1 MKNPVF
7 ICGIHK
13 SGTSFLRS
21 LLDNHPSLNV
31 LPIETHFINLLG
43 FEIEYYYRRQMKQA
57 FDKDRF
63 IKNCSNLI
71 KEYQDATFN
80 QSSDAQL
87 DGKFD
92 TSIFEKELESKINE
106 DSIYMEMFNTYTE
119 AIFSS
124 LKIETR
130 TSSKITVEKS
140 VENGE
145 VALYYNNIFP
155 EAKFIHIVRNPYA
168 NLVSL
173 RKFKSE
179 QGYPITKNLIRIIEN
194 NFYSIEKNKE
204 ILGRNYL
211 IIKYEDILSSPNKSI
226 NTIAEFLNIEVND
239 QLFQPSSMGEKW
251 GGNSF
256 DKQNKA
262 QEGINNRGINK
273 WKEHVYPFEVFL
285 INRFLSERIKKY
297 GYDIYEPKN
306 LKINYYKP
314 IKKEDFKTYILNRIS
329 KSYPL

>member
-31 LPIETHFINLLG
+31 LPIETHFISHLG
-43 FEIEYYYRRQMKQA
+43 FEIEYYYRRQMKQD

-63 IKNCSNLI
+63 IKNCSILI
-71 KEYQDATFN
+71 KEYHDATFN
-80 QSSDAQL
+80 ESSDAQL
-87 DGKFD
+87 SGKFD
-92 TSIFEKELESKINE
+92 TSIFEKELQSKIND
-106 DSIYMEMFNTYTE
+106 DSSYMEMFNAYAD

-124 LKIETR
+124 IKINTK
-130 TSSKITVEKS
+130 TSSKRTVEKS

-145 VALYYNNIFP
+145 VALYYKSIFP

-173 RKFKSE
+173 RKFKGK
-179 QGYPITKNLIRIIEN
+179 QGYPITKSLIEILEN
-194 NFYSIEKNKE
+194 NFYNIGKNKE
-204 ILGRNYL
+204 ILGSNYL
-211 IIKYEDILSSPNKSI
+211 VIKYEDILNAPNKTM

-239 QLFQPSSMGEKW
+239 QLFQPSSMGVPWK
-251 GGNSF
+251 GNSF
-256 DKQNKA
+256 DKQSKK

-273 WKEHVYPFEVFL
+273 WKEHIYPLEVFL
-285 INRFLSERIKKY
+285 INRFLSERMNKY
-297 GYDIYEPKN
+297 GYDIYKPKN
-306 LKINYYKP
+306 LKFNYFKP
-314 IKKEDFKTYILNRIS
+314 IKKEDLKTYVLNRIS